1 MKYFKKINITS
12 KGQCLSIRL
21 GFFEKKDN
29 KPKDPCVCIFFP
41 FILRYI

>member
-21 GFFEKKDN
+21 DFFEQKKTIN
-29 KPKDPCVCIFFP
+29 QK
-41 FILRYI
+41 ILAFAFYPL